1 MSTPDVG
8 RMVAQVKAAR
18 DSGQLQ
24 PIAARLEQ
32 RVADAEIH
40 YHRVRDWRGKN
51 GQELAPEVIGEAH
64 HRLVTLRTMLALC
77 RPKPPQEEA

>member
-1 MSTPDVG
+1 MNTPSVE
-8 RMVAQVKAAR
+8 RMVAQVKAAK

-51 GQELAPEVIGEAH
+51 GQILAPEVIGEAH
-64 HRLVTLRTMLALC
+64 HRLLTLRTMLALC
-77 RPKPPQEEA
+77 RPTRPPEGE